1 MHFPAAQSS
10 LLASPSPR
18 IASIVKD
25 LPIVLAEV
33 ALLGGLG
40 LPALLLLLEV
50 TACCRRAEYMNSD
63 DGDDEVLAIA
73 DPRIGGWYC
82 WCRKS
87 RK

>member
-1 MHFPAAQSS
+1 MHFPAAHSS
-10 LLASPSPR
+10 LLASPSPK

-25 LPIVLAEV
+25 LPIVLVDV

-40 LPALLLLLEV
+40 LLPLLLPREV
-50 TACCRRAEYMNSD
+50 IACWRRAEYMKCD

-73 DPRIGGWYC
+73 DPRSGAWYC